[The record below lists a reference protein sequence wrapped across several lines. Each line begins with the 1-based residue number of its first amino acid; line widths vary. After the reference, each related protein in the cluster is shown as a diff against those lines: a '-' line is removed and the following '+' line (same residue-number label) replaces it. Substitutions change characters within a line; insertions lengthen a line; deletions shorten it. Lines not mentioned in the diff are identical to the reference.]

1 MFIFCD
7 ADFNLLLDHNL
18 RHRHRR
24 RTTSFVF
31 PTMKCFTLT
40 TYHETRVEHQSTQ
53 QSLSKARSRN
63 RRTLGVIAST
73 QKIKG
78 MSAGKTRLRK
88 VNHDVVSPEIERI
101 SAVSSSDTGPSFQT
115 CRHVT
120 RRSFLLH
127 RHIVIGDVIPAI
139 LGHDEDSCVLRAWD
153 TSYDLRAIKHGPTAL
168 DP

>member
-115 CRHVT
+115 CGSRLVVP
-120 RRSFLLH
+120 SF
-127 RHIVIGDVIPAI
+127 HIAISSSKCVIPTAP
-139 LGHDEDSCVLRAWD
+139 GREEDSCVLRAWD
-153 TSYDLRAIKHGPTAL
+153 TTTSDQTWPDGS
-168 DP
+168 